1 MEELDPENL
10 GYIMIENMKMFLLRD
25 AAHPT
30 RAAGSKALSKLPS
43 QKLKNSN
50 DHIISRTYKDIKYF
64 VLDNWR
70 RVWILAV
77 WLGITASLFAY
88 KYLQYKNKAAYEVMG
103 VCVCLAKGA
112 AETLKFNMALIL
124 LPVCRNTITWLRNKT
139 RLGVAVPFDS
149 NIKFHQIITVGIAIG
164 VGIHVMAHLACDFP
178 RLLHTDE
185 EKNVGDYV
193 HHERSA
199 PANKNDVDEK
209 CINKKLFLMRSA
221 SNLIVGVE
229 GVTGIIMV
237 VLMAIAFTLASPWL
251 RLRKVK
257 KGKDPRANSPKD
269 PKANSLKD
277 QKENKGSLEK
287 ILDKLTGF
295 NAF

>member
-1 MEELDPENL
+1 
-10 GYIMIENMKMFLLRD
+10 
-25 AAHPT
+25 
-30 RAAGSKALSKLPS
+30 
-43 QKLKNSN
+43 
-50 DHIISRTYKDIKYF
+50 
-64 VLDNWR
+64 
-70 RVWILAV
+70 
-77 WLGITASLFAY
+77 
-88 KYLQYKNKAAYEVMG
+88 MG

-164 VGIHVMAHLACDFP
+164 VGIH
-178 RLLHTDE
+178 
-185 EKNVGDYV
+185 
-193 HHERSA
+193 
-199 PANKNDVDEK
+199 
-209 CINKKLFLMRSA
+209 
-221 SNLIVGVE
+221 GVE